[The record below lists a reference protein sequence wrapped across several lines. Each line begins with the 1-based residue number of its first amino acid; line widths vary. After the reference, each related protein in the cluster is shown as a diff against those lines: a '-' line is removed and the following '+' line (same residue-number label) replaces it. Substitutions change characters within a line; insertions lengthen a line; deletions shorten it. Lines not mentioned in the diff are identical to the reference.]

1 MKTREEMDREVRKM
15 NTADLLDELVNL
27 GGMLSNVNPLVD
39 VNTARYQAIK
49 NAIEAIKDE
58 MVRRTSK

>member
-15 NTADLLDELVNL
+15 DTAYLLDQLVNL
-27 GGMLSNVNPLVD
+27 GGILSNVNTLVD
-39 VNTARYQAIK
+39 INTARYQAIK
-49 NAIEAIKDE
+49 DAIEAIKDE